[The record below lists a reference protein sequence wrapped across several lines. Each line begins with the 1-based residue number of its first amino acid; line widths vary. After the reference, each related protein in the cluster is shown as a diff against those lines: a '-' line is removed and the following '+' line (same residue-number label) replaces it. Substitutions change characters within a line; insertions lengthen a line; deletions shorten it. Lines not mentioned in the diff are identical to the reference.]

1 MRRSRNWPAKAS
13 HEKKVGWEGSGKV
26 FLAAAVLGNARI

>member
-13 HEKKVGWEGSGKV
+13 HEKVEWGGSGKV